1 VLDIGAGEGALTGP
15 LLDAG
20 ATVIAVELHPRRA
33 ATLRDRYAGRR
44 LRVVRPAD
52 GPVSRETQRTPGSVV
67 LRWTTMGLMARV
79 ALVLGSG
86 GARGYAHLGA
96 VQELRERG
104 HEIVAVSGT
113 SMGAVVGGLVAAG
126 KDTDFASWASTLTGR
141 RVLRLADPTW
151 GGGGAATAERLMAAL
166 DELVGDVAIE
176 SLSIPYTAV
185 ATDLAARREVW
196 FQRGPL
202 LPAMRASFAI
212 PGLFTPAVV
221 DGRILV
227 DGGLLNPL
235 PLEPPAAAT
244 ADFTVAVSLQGPRE
258 PHEPMSPARGFSVR
272 RAEWAA
278 DLRRRF
284 RRSGEGV
291 TEPTGP
297 GPGAPAAPA
306 AAPPA
311 EAVDVRPD
319 VRTSEVVSLSFD
331 AMQSLITRYRL
342 AALPPDVL
350 VTVPLSAARTIDF
363 HRADELIDLGRG
375 LTKEALDEAG
385 R

>member
-1 VLDIGAGEGALTGP
+1 
-15 LLDAG
+15 
-20 ATVIAVELHPRRA
+20 
-33 ATLRDRYAGRR
+33 
-44 LRVVRPAD
+44 
-52 GPVSRETQRTPGSVV
+52 
-67 LRWTTMGLMARV
+67 MARV

-96 VQELRERG
+96 VEELRSRG

-113 SMGAVVGGLVAAG
+113 SMGALVGGLVATG
-126 KDTDFASWASTLTGR
+126 KDAEFAEWASTLTGR

-151 GGGGAATAERLMAAL
+151 SAGGAVTAERLMSTL
-166 DELVGDVAIE
+166 DELVGEVMIE
-176 SLSIPYTAV
+176 DLPIPYTAV

-202 LPAMRASFAI
+202 LPAIRASIAI

-235 PLEPPAAAT
+235 PLDPTAAAV
-244 ADFTVAVSLQGPRE
+244 ADFTLAVSLQGPRE
-258 PHEPMSPARGFSVR
+258 PHEPTSPARGFSVR

-284 RRSGEGV
+284 RRADTTLDDLADV
-291 TEPTGP
+291 VPLQPTDG
-297 GPGAPAAPA
+297 
-306 AAPPA
+306 PA
-311 EAVDVRPD
+311 EAPTDGVDVRPD
-319 VRTSEVVSLSFD
+319 VRTSEVVSLAFD

-350 VTVPLSAARTIDF
+350 VTVPLAAARTLDF
-363 HRADELIDLGRG
+363 HRAEELIELGRQ
-375 LTKEALDEAG
+375 LTKVALDDAE

>member
-1 VLDIGAGEGALTGP
+1 
-15 LLDAG
+15 
-20 ATVIAVELHPRRA
+20 
-33 ATLRDRYAGRR
+33 
-44 LRVVRPAD
+44 
-52 GPVSRETQRTPGSVV
+52 
-67 LRWTTMGLMARV
+67 MARV

-96 VQELRERG
+96 VEELRSRG

-113 SMGAVVGGLVAAG
+113 SMGALVGGLVAAG
-126 KDTDFASWASTLTGR
+126 KDREFADWASTLTGR

-151 GGGGAATAERLMAAL
+151 AGGGAATAERLMTTL
-166 DELVGDVAIE
+166 DELVGDVMIE
-176 SLSIPYTAV
+176 ELPIPYTAV
-185 ATDLAARREVW
+185 ATDLVARREVW

-202 LPAMRASFAI
+202 IPAIRASIAI

-235 PLEPPAAAT
+235 PLDPTAAAA

-258 PHEPMSPARGFSVR
+258 PHEPASPARGFSVR

-284 RRSGEGV
+284 RRNEGLV
-291 TEPTGP
+291 AVDEDTDLADVVPIAAPE
-297 GPGAPAAPA
+297 APAEIGPD
-306 AAPPA
+306 
-311 EAVDVRPD
+311 VDVRPD
-319 VRTSEVVSLSFD
+319 VRTSEVVSLAFD

-350 VTVPLSAARTIDF
+350 VTVPLGAARTLDF
-363 HRADELIDLGRG
+363 HRAEELIELGRQ
-375 LTKEALDEAG
+375 LTKTALDDAD

>member
-1 VLDIGAGEGALTGP
+1 
-15 LLDAG
+15 
-20 ATVIAVELHPRRA
+20 
-33 ATLRDRYAGRR
+33 
-44 LRVVRPAD
+44 
-52 GPVSRETQRTPGSVV
+52 
-67 LRWTTMGLMARV
+67 MARV

-126 KDTDFASWASTLTGR
+126 KDAEFTSWASTLTGR
-141 RVLRLADPTW
+141 RVVFLADPTW
-151 GGGGAATAERLMAAL
+151 SGGGAATAEKLMAAL
-166 DELVGDVAIE
+166 DEIVGDVTIE
-176 SLSIPYTAV
+176 SLPIPYTAV

-202 LPAMRASFAI
+202 IPAMRASFAI
-212 PGLFTPAVV
+212 PGIFTPAVV
-221 DGRILV
+221 DGRVLV

-235 PLEPPAAAT
+235 PLEPTAAAT
-244 ADFTVAVSLQGPRE
+244 ADFTLAVSLQGPRE
-258 PHEPMSPARGFSVR
+258 PNEQTSPARGFSAR

-284 RRSGEGV
+284 RRGDGEEIEV
-291 TEPTGP
+291 VEEPEP
-297 GPGAPAAPA
+297 E
-306 AAPPA
+306 PA
-311 EAVDVRPD
+311 EARPD
-319 VRTSEVVSLSFD
+319 LRTTDVVSLSFD
-331 AMQSLITRYRL
+331 AMQSIITRYRL

-363 HRADELIDLGRG
+363 HRAEEMVELGRV
-375 LTKEALDEAG
+375 LTKAALDEAG
-385 R
+385 H

>member
-1 VLDIGAGEGALTGP
+1 
-15 LLDAG
+15 
-20 ATVIAVELHPRRA
+20 
-33 ATLRDRYAGRR
+33 
-44 LRVVRPAD
+44 
-52 GPVSRETQRTPGSVV
+52 
-67 LRWTTMGLMARV
+67 MARV

-96 VQELRERG
+96 VEELRSRG

-126 KDTDFASWASTLTGR
+126 QDREFAGWASTLTQR
-141 RVLRLADPTW
+141 RVVRLADPTW
-151 GGGGAATAERLMAAL
+151 AGGGAATAERLMAEL
-166 DELVGDVAIE
+166 DELVGDVMIE
-176 SLSIPYTAV
+176 DLPIPYTAV

-196 FQRGPL
+196 FQRGPMI
-202 LPAMRASFAI
+202 PAIRASIAI

-235 PLEPPAAAT
+235 PLDPTAAAA
-244 ADFTVAVSLQGPRE
+244 ADFTVAVSLQGPRDPGE
-258 PHEPMSPARGFSVR
+258 PTSPARGFSIK

-284 RRSGEGV
+284 RRGDAVVEDLADV
-291 TEPTGP
+291 VPIGP
-297 GPGAPAAPA
+297 PEAATAPVGP
-306 AAPPA
+306 
-311 EAVDVRPD
+311 EVDVRPD

-350 VTVPLSAARTIDF
+350 VTVPLSAARTLDF
-363 HRADELIDLGRG
+363 HRAEELIELGRQ
-375 LTKEALDEAG
+375 LTKVALDDAG

>member
-1 VLDIGAGEGALTGP
+1 
-15 LLDAG
+15 
-20 ATVIAVELHPRRA
+20 
-33 ATLRDRYAGRR
+33 
-44 LRVVRPAD
+44 
-52 GPVSRETQRTPGSVV
+52 
-67 LRWTTMGLMARV
+67 MARV

-96 VQELRERG
+96 VQELRDRG

-113 SMGAVVGGLVAAG
+113 SMGAVIGGLVAAG
-126 KDTDFASWASTLTGR
+126 KDDEFAAWASTLTGR
-141 RVLRLADPTW
+141 RVVRLADPTW
-151 GGGGAATAERLMAAL
+151 TGGGAATAERLMAAL
-166 DELVGDVAIE
+166 DDIVGDVTIE
-176 SLSIPYTAV
+176 SLPIPYTAV

-202 LPAMRASFAI
+202 IPAMRASFAI

-221 DGRILV
+221 DGRVLV

-235 PLEPPAAAT
+235 PLEPTAAAA

-258 PHEPMSPARGFSVR
+258 PHEPTSPARGFSVR

-284 RRSGEGV
+284 RRGEEDLAEAV
-291 TEPTGP
+291 PP
-297 GPGAPAAPA
+297 
-306 AAPPA
+306 APPA
-311 EAVDVRPD
+311 PPVLPVPPEAPAEAPSAETVDVRPD

-363 HRADELIDLGRG
+363 HRAEELLDLGRT
-375 LTKEALDEAG
+375 LTKAALDDAG

>member
-1 VLDIGAGEGALTGP
+1 MISVTRSTVGA
-15 LLDAG
+15 
-20 ATVIAVELHPRRA
+20 A
-33 ATLRDRYAGRR
+33 A
-44 LRVVRPAD
+44 AD
-52 GPVSRETQRTPGSVV
+52 NGG
-67 LRWTTMGLMARV
+67 MARV

-96 VQELRERG
+96 VQELRDRG

-126 KDTDFASWASTLTGR
+126 KDAEFATWASSLTGR
-141 RVLRLADPTW
+141 RVVRLADPSW
-151 GGGGAATAERLMAAL
+151 GGGGAATAEKLMAAL
-166 DELVGDVAIE
+166 DEIVGDVLIE
-176 SLSIPYTAV
+176 SLPIPYTAV

-202 LPAMRASFAI
+202 IPAMRASFAI

-221 DGRILV
+221 DGRVLV

-235 PLEPPAAAT
+235 PLEPTAAAT

-258 PHEPMSPARGFSVR
+258 PHEPTSPARGFSVR

-284 RRSGEGV
+284 RRSEEDLGE
-291 TEPTGP
+291 TAAPE
-297 GPGAPAAPA
+297 APAE
-306 AAPPA
+306 APPA

-319 VRTSEVVSLSFD
+319 VRTAEVVSLSFD

-342 AALPPDVL
+342 ATLPPDVL

-363 HRADELIDLGRG
+363 HRADEMVDLGRR
-375 LTKEALDEAG
+375 LTKVALDDAG

>member
-1 VLDIGAGEGALTGP
+1 
-15 LLDAG
+15 
-20 ATVIAVELHPRRA
+20 
-33 ATLRDRYAGRR
+33 
-44 LRVVRPAD
+44 
-52 GPVSRETQRTPGSVV
+52 
-67 LRWTTMGLMARV
+67 MARV

-96 VQELRERG
+96 VQELRDRG

-126 KDTDFASWASTLTGR
+126 KDDEFAAWAATLTGR
-141 RVLRLADPTW
+141 RVVRLADPTW
-151 GGGGAATAERLMAAL
+151 TGGGAATAERLMAAL
-166 DELVGDVAIE
+166 DEIVGDVTIE
-176 SLSIPYTAV
+176 SLPIPYTAV

-202 LPAMRASFAI
+202 IPAMRASFAI

-221 DGRILV
+221 DGRVLV

-235 PLEPPAAAT
+235 PLEPTAAAA

-258 PHEPMSPARGFSVR
+258 PHEPTSPARGFSVR
-272 RAEWAA
+272 RAEWTA

-284 RRSGEGV
+284 RRGELAEEAADGAAA
-291 TEPTGP
+291 EPP
-297 GPGAPAAPA
+297 AAPPAAPA
-306 AAPPA
+306 EAPPA

-363 HRADELIDLGRG
+363 HRAGELVDLGRA
-375 LTKEALDEAG
+375 LTKEALDSLG

>member
-1 VLDIGAGEGALTGP
+1 
-15 LLDAG
+15 
-20 ATVIAVELHPRRA
+20 
-33 ATLRDRYAGRR
+33 
-44 LRVVRPAD
+44 
-52 GPVSRETQRTPGSVV
+52 
-67 LRWTTMGLMARV
+67 MARV

-96 VQELRERG
+96 VQELRDRG
-104 HEIVAVSGT
+104 HEIVAISGT

-126 KDTDFASWASTLTGR
+126 KDDEFAAWASTLTGR
-141 RVLRLADPTW
+141 RVVRLADPTW
-151 GGGGAATAERLMAAL
+151 TGGGAATAERLMATL
-166 DELVGDVAIE
+166 DEIVGDVTIE
-176 SLSIPYTAV
+176 SLPIPYTAV

-202 LPAMRASFAI
+202 IPAMRASFAI
-212 PGLFTPAVV
+212 PGLFTPALV
-221 DGRILV
+221 DGRVLV

-235 PLEPPAAAT
+235 PLEPTAAAA

-258 PHEPMSPARGFSVR
+258 PHEPTSPARGFSVR

-284 RRSGEGV
+284 RRGE
-291 TEPTGP
+291 EELAEDAS
-297 GPGAPAAPA
+297 APAAPEA
-306 AAPPA
+306 PAEAPPA
-311 EAVDVRPD
+311 DAVDVRPD

-350 VTVPLSAARTIDF
+350 VTIPLSAARTIDF
-363 HRADELIDLGRG
+363 HRAAELLDLGRT
-375 LTKEALDEAG
+375 LTKTALDDAG

>member
-1 VLDIGAGEGALTGP
+1 
-15 LLDAG
+15 
-20 ATVIAVELHPRRA
+20 
-33 ATLRDRYAGRR
+33 
-44 LRVVRPAD
+44 
-52 GPVSRETQRTPGSVV
+52 
-67 LRWTTMGLMARV
+67 MARV

-96 VQELRERG
+96 VQELRARG
-104 HEIVAVSGT
+104 HQIVAVSGT

-126 KDTDFASWASTLTGR
+126 KDDEFATWASTLTQR
-141 RVLRLADPTW
+141 RAIRLADPTW
-151 GGGGAATAERLMAAL
+151 SGGGAATAERLMAAL
-166 DELVGDVAIE
+166 DEIVGEVLIE
-176 SLSIPYTAV
+176 DLPIPFTAV

-202 LPAMRASFAI
+202 IPAIRASIAS

-235 PLEPPAAAT
+235 PLDPTAAAA

-258 PHEPMSPARGFSVR
+258 PHEPSSPARGFSVR
-272 RAEWAA
+272 RAEWATE
-278 DLRRRF
+278 LRRRF
-284 RRSGEGV
+284 RRGE
-291 TEPTGP
+291 P
-297 GPGAPAAPA
+297 GEELADVVPIGTPEA
-306 AAPPA
+306 PA
-311 EAVDVRPD
+311 EAPDSVDVRPD

-350 VTVPLSAARTIDF
+350 VTVPLGAARTLDF
-363 HRADELIDLGRG
+363 HRAGELLELGRG
-375 LTKEALDEAG
+375 LTAAALDDAG

>member
-1 VLDIGAGEGALTGP
+1 
-15 LLDAG
+15 
-20 ATVIAVELHPRRA
+20 
-33 ATLRDRYAGRR
+33 
-44 LRVVRPAD
+44 
-52 GPVSRETQRTPGSVV
+52 
-67 LRWTTMGLMARV
+67 MARV

-126 KDTDFASWASTLTGR
+126 KDDEFATWASTLTGR
-141 RVLRLADPTW
+141 RVVRLADPTW
-151 GGGGAATAERLMAAL
+151 AGGGAATADRLTAAL
-166 DELVGDVAIE
+166 DEIVGDVLIE
-176 SLSIPYTAV
+176 SLPIPFTAV

-202 LPAMRASFAI
+202 IPALRASFAI

-221 DGRILV
+221 DGRVLV

-235 PLEPPAAAT
+235 PLEPTAAAT

-258 PHEPMSPARGFSVR
+258 PHEPTSPARGFSVR
-272 RAEWAA
+272 RAEWTA

-284 RRSGEGV
+284 RRGEEDLI
-291 TEPTGP
+291 EP
-297 GPGAPAAPA
+297 PAAPA
-306 AAPPA
+306 EAPPA
-311 EAVDVRPD
+311 EAVGVRPD

-363 HRADELIDLGRG
+363 HRADEMVELGRT
-375 LTKEALDEAG
+375 LTKAALDDAG

>member
-1 VLDIGAGEGALTGP
+1 
-15 LLDAG
+15 
-20 ATVIAVELHPRRA
+20 
-33 ATLRDRYAGRR
+33 
-44 LRVVRPAD
+44 
-52 GPVSRETQRTPGSVV
+52 
-67 LRWTTMGLMARV
+67 MARV

-126 KDTDFASWASTLTGR
+126 KDEEFATWASTLTQR
-141 RVLRLADPTW
+141 RVVRLADPTW
-151 GGGGAATAERLMAAL
+151 SGGGAATAERLMAAL
-166 DELVGDVAIE
+166 DDIVGEVLIE
-176 SLSIPYTAV
+176 DLPIPFTAV

-202 LPAMRASFAI
+202 IPAIRASIAI

-221 DGRILV
+221 DGRVLV

-235 PLEPPAAAT
+235 PLDPTAAAA
-244 ADFTVAVSLQGPRE
+244 ADFTLAVSLQGPRE
-258 PHEPMSPARGFSVR
+258 PHEPASPARGFSVR
-272 RAEWAA
+272 TAEWATEWA
-278 DLRRRF
+278 TELRRRF
-284 RRSGEGV
+284 RRGDL
-291 TEPTGP
+291 GP
-297 GPGAPAAPA
+297 DAGDDLADVVPIVSPEA
-306 AAPPA
+306 PA
-311 EAVDVRPD
+311 EAPAEAPGRPD
-319 VRTSEVVSLSFD
+319 VRTSEVVALSFD

-350 VTVPLSAARTIDF
+350 VTIPLGAARTLDF
-363 HRADELIDLGRG
+363 HRATELLELGRT
-375 LTKEALDEAG
+375 LTATALDAAG

>member
-1 VLDIGAGEGALTGP
+1 
-15 LLDAG
+15 
-20 ATVIAVELHPRRA
+20 
-33 ATLRDRYAGRR
+33 
-44 LRVVRPAD
+44 
-52 GPVSRETQRTPGSVV
+52 
-67 LRWTTMGLMARV
+67 MARV

-104 HEIVAVSGT
+104 HDIVAVSGT

-126 KDTDFASWASTLTGR
+126 KDTEFAAWASTLTGR
-141 RVLRLADPTW
+141 RVVRLADPTW
-151 GGGGAATAERLMAAL
+151 AGGGAATAQRLTAAL
-166 DELVGDVAIE
+166 DEIVGEVTIE
-176 SLSIPYTAV
+176 SLPIPYTAV

-202 LPAMRASFAI
+202 IPAMRASFAI

-235 PLEPPAAAT
+235 PLEPTAAAA

-258 PHEPMSPARGFSVR
+258 PHEPTSPARGFSVR

-284 RRSGEGV
+284 RRGDDG
-291 TEPTGP
+291 GP
-297 GPGAPAAPA
+297 ETLEALDA
-306 AAPPA
+306 PA
-311 EAVDVRPD
+311 EAVDVRPEARPDTRPD

-331 AMQSLITRYRL
+331 AMQSLITRYRI

-363 HRADELIDLGRG
+363 HRADELVDLGRS
-375 LTKEALDEAG
+375 LTKAALDEAG

>member
-1 VLDIGAGEGALTGP
+1 MPPPSTHNGV
-15 LLDAG
+15 
-20 ATVIAVELHPRRA
+20 
-33 ATLRDRYAGRR
+33 
-44 LRVVRPAD
+44 
-52 GPVSRETQRTPGSVV
+52 
-67 LRWTTMGLMARV
+67 MARV

-96 VQELRERG
+96 VQELRDRG

-126 KDTDFASWASTLTGR
+126 KDAEFAAWASGLTGR
-141 RVLRLADPTW
+141 RVVRLADPTW
-151 GGGGAATAERLMAAL
+151 AGGGAATAERLMAAL
-166 DELVGDVAIE
+166 DEIVGDVLIE
-176 SLSIPYTAV
+176 SLPIPFTAV

-202 LPAMRASFAI
+202 IPAMRASFAI

-221 DGRILV
+221 DGRVLV

-235 PLEPPAAAT
+235 PLEPTAAAT

-258 PHEPMSPARGFSVR
+258 PHEPTSPARGFSVR
-272 RAEWAA
+272 RAEWTA

-284 RRSGEGV
+284 RRGEEELGE
-291 TEPTGP
+291 TAAPE
-297 GPGAPAAPA
+297 APAE
-306 AAPPA
+306 APPA

-342 AALPPDVL
+342 ATLPPDVL
-350 VTVPLSAARTIDF
+350 VTIPLSAARTIDF
-363 HRADELIDLGRG
+363 HRADEMVDLGRA
-375 LTKEALDEAG
+375 LTKEALDDAG